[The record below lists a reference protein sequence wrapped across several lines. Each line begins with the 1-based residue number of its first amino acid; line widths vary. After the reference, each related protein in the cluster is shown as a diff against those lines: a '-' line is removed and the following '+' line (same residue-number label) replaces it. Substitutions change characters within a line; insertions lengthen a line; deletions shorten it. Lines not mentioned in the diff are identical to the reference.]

1 MSYYSTDLFSYKG
14 LTPWVKGS
22 GMMSIALTPESS
34 LKQILTFERSTE
46 WGFSLKPVE
55 VSRQCI
61 PDIDIDISV
70 DHRFV
75 NGVFNLIEP
84 VAETTMEGA
93 VCMALDAIE
102 QIIRGKFPFPP
113 GTDNI

>member
-14 LTPWVKGS
+14 LTPWVRGS

-46 WGFSLKPVE
+46 GFSLKPVE

-61 PDIDIDISV
+61 PDIDVDISV
-70 DHRFV
+70 DNRLV
-75 NGVFNLIEP
+75 NGVANLIEP

-93 VCMALDAIE
+93 VCKALDAIE
-102 QIIRGKFPFPP
+102 QKIRDKFPFPP